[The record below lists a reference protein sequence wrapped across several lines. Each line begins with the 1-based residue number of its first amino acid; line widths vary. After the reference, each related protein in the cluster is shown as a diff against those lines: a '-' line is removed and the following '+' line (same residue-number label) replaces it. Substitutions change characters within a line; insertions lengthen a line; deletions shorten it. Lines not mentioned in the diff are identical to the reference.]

1 MAAGSGGSSLRL
13 TYGKP
18 ELVGEGLGDLLFGGE
33 VEAYEDGTDAFAGLL
48 VFGERDL
55 EIVLRDQARLNE
67 TFPDF
72 LAHSALLC
80 ACAARDLRSIPL
92 VLQHVVFNG

>member
-48 VFGERDL
+48 VLGERDL
-55 EIVLRDQARLNE
+55 EIVLRDQPRLNE

-72 LAHSALLC
+72 LAHSV
-80 ACAARDLRSIPL
+80 PL
-92 VLQHVVFNG
+92 STAQPAILGRFPLSCNSPFST